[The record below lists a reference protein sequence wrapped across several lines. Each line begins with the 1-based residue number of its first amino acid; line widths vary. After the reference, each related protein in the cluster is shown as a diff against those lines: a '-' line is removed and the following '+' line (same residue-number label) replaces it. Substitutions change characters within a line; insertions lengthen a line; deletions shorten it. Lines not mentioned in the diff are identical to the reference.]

1 MANLIADEVLL
12 AYARMARAVALSK
25 GDFLSAR
32 AFIEANHGANSIP
45 YRLVQRDIDGTGS
58 IVDDSTARL
67 ASTGLLGVSPRSNL
81 LGQINAASGGLLQVG
96 FNSRFLLQDSGAT
109 GAWVGEGTPL
119 PVSGGGLSLHSLDV
133 LKVGSLYFAPIEQMR
148 TFGPVADLAIA
159 RGLSAGNNA
168 EIAKAFADPANAGVP
183 GEKPA
188 SVTADATVIASSGS
202 SAADL
207 SGDMAE
213 MIEAFD
219 GDLASAVWLMNPGL
233 AFAFGMMGAGIGA
246 ADLMTGGVSRLAGL
260 PAIANQGVP
269 ANTLILLD
277 PSSVAVAGPVI
288 DIDPSTEAA
297 VEMQIEGGGSEWLNL
312 WQENPIGA
320 RSIAYVNWTARPGA
334 AVVLGGVF
342 PAAAVARG
350 K

>member
-1 MANLIADEVLL
+1 
-12 AYARMARAVALSK
+12 
-25 GDFLSAR
+25 
-32 AFIEANHGANSIP
+32 
-45 YRLVQRDIDGTGS
+45 
-58 IVDDSTARL
+58 
-67 ASTGLLGVSPRSNL
+67 
-81 LGQINAASGGLLQVG
+81 
-96 FNSRFLLQDSGAT
+96 
-109 GAWVGEGTPL
+109 VGEGTPL

-312 WQENPIGA
+312 WQENLIGA